1 MRPQSEAELAE
12 IIKDASEPFR
22 IVGGGTRDIGN
33 PVDAAPLQTS
43 GLAGIKLYEPG
54 SLTLVVGAGT
64 PVAEVEA
71 ALASEG
77 QRLPFEP
84 VDHRGLL
91 GQDGVP
97 TIGGMAAVNASGP
110 RRIQAGACRDLML
123 GVRFVD
129 GRGQV
134 LSNGGRVMKNVT
146 GYDLVKLMAGSH
158 GTLGVLTEVAFKVL
172 PEPEASACVLIDG
185 LEDEAAVQALSRA
198 LGSPFDVTGAAHVP
212 VGLDGH
218 PVTMI
223 RLEGFAGSV
232 AYRAE
237 QMAALFA
244 GHSVRIER
252 DPEAIRAGWRFIRDV
267 EPMQAV
273 PGDVWRL
280 SVKPSDAPGL
290 VARSGAVQ
298 SMYDWGGGLVWLL
311 VESGTDLRAKLGAFD
326 GHATLVRASEDTRRR
341 LPVFQPEAAPIAAIA
356 QGLRAKF
363 DPKGLLNPGR
373 MG

>member
-1 MRPQSEAELAE
+1 
-12 IIKDASEPFR
+12 
-22 IVGGGTRDIGN
+22 
-33 PVDAAPLQTS
+33 
-43 GLAGIKLYEPG
+43 
-54 SLTLVVGAGT
+54 
-64 PVAEVEA
+64 
-71 ALASEG
+71 
-77 QRLPFEP
+77 
-84 VDHRGLL
+84 
-91 GQDGVP
+91 
-97 TIGGMAAVNASGP
+97 
-110 RRIQAGACRDLML
+110 
-123 GVRFVD
+123 
-129 GRGQV
+129 
-134 LSNGGRVMKNVT
+134 
-146 GYDLVKLMAGSH
+146 
-158 GTLGVLTEVAFKVL
+158 
-172 PEPEASACVLIDG
+172 LIDG

-252 DPEAIRAGWRFIRDV
+252 DPEAIRAGWRYIRDV

-273 PGDVWRL
+273 SGNVWRL